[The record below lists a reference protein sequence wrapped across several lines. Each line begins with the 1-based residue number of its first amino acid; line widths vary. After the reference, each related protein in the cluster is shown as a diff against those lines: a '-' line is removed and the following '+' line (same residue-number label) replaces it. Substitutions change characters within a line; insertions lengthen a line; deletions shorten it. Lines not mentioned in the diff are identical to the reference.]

1 MTAPAAA
8 ATIRALI
15 VDDEALSRQ
24 RVRRL
29 LRAERDVSVVGE
41 CADGAA
47 AVEAI
52 ARLAPDVV
60 FLDVQMPE
68 LDGFGVLRRLADGA
82 ATTAGDARQ
91 PLVVFVTAYD
101 QYAIRAFDVHA
112 LDYLLKPFTAERFRD
127 AVQRVRAALVPPD
140 ASARRSADARI
151 AALLA
156 QLSAEL
162 QLGGATPAG
171 SAPNAS
177 SPARRRTSGPQ
188 PRVSAASAAMEPAA
202 ASEPAAR
209 PTYPDRIAVRDDGRV
224 IFVRVAD
231 VDWAEAAGNYVR
243 LHVGREVHLVRE
255 TMAALEAALDPGRFV
270 RIHRSAIVAVDRI
283 KELQPWFAG
292 DYVVTLHN
300 GVKLRMSRTYRENIE
315 THAGRLSRSDGR
327 V

>member
-1 MTAPAAA
+1 MTAAPA

-41 CADGAA
+41 CADGVA
-47 AVEAI
+47 AVDAI

-68 LDGFGVLRRLADGA
+68 LDGFGVLRRIADDASASSGVA
-82 ATTAGDARQ
+82 APRR
-91 PLVVFVTAYD
+91 PVIVFVTAYD

-112 LDYLLKPFTAERFRD
+112 LDYLLKPFTAERFRG
-127 AVQRVRAALVPPD
+127 AVQRARAALVPPD
-140 ASARRSADARI
+140 AAARRESDARI
-151 AALLA
+151 AALLE

-162 QLGGATPAG
+162 QVGGTPPAAG
-171 SAPNAS
+171 GRRRVSGPAQQQRGASAGVVAADEPAPND
-177 SPARRRTSGPQ
+177 PARGEGMRRFT
-188 PRVSAASAAMEPAA
+188 
-202 ASEPAAR
+202 
-209 PTYPDRIAVRDDGRV
+209 DRIPIRGDGRV

-243 LHVGREVHLVRE
+243 LHAGREVHLLRE
-255 TMAALEAALDPGRFV
+255 TMAALEGALDPARFV
-270 RIHRSAIVAVDRI
+270 RIHRSAIVNVDRI

-292 DYVVTLHN
+292 DYVVTLHS
-300 GVKLRMSRTYRENIE
+300 GVKLRLSRTYRENIE
-315 THAGRLSRSDGR
+315 AHAGRLGR
-327 V
+327 GEARE